1 MASKW
6 IGGVVALVATLGLP
20 QTGFVSAAS
29 AQVSSQVSEIDPQH
43 MLVTDQR
50 AMIRCGAGTAY
61 YPVAELRAGT
71 ILIMD
76 GETSSGWAR
85 VAYPKSAAALVR
97 TEYAQISGDGNSL
110 TLSRDDNLVAYNAL
124 AGARGSWSKL
134 LSEPAQRG
142 TEFTVIGEAVNDLSG
157 ELAGYRVEAPK
168 NARGYVR
175 LSFLRAATPS
185 EVENWKNQADAPA
198 VAANTENN
206 DEPAV
211 DPGTQAPDEQAQP
224 VDVANNDTSNDTGN
238 TEPADDSAQDA
249 SLVDPMI
256 DDETIAANKPANT
269 TTNTT
274 TPVPTQT
281 NPDQSNQ
288 TQPDST
294 QQANAEPANGDTQAN
309 SEPEPAKPAPL
320 RINSIEEMEQLFAA
334 VQKQSTEEA
343 EYGPLLAE
351 VTRMYDATA
360 DTPENA
366 GLRTALRQR
375 QSVLKIR
382 QRVQEATRANA
393 SLSERATEREQEL
406 VDKVRELEIQRSY
419 AVVGR
424 LLPSAVYDGRRL
436 PRMYRVQSLGVT
448 EAPRTMGY
456 LRPSDDINLENMLG
470 ETIGVVG
477 TPELDPRLNL
487 LIIEPLKIDLI
498 QAGSRQQ

>member
-185 EVENWKNQADAPA
+185 EVEAWKIQADAPA

-224 VDVANNDTSNDTGN
+224 VDVASNDTGN
-238 TEPADDSAQDA
+238 TDPADDSAQDA

-256 DDETIAANKPANT
+256 DDETIASNTPTSTPAST
-269 TTNTT
+269 TV
-274 TPVPTQT
+274 PVPTQT

-288 TQPDST
+288 TQPET
-294 QQANAEPANGDTQAN
+294 TEQASAEPANTDIQAN
-309 SEPEPAKPAPL
+309 TEPEPAKPAPL

-343 EYGPLLAE
+343 EYGPLLSE

-393 SLSERATEREQEL
+393 SLGERATEREQEL
-406 VDKVRELEIQRSY
+406 VNKVRELEIQRSY

-498 QAGSRQQ
+498 RAGSGQQ

>member
-6 IGGVVALVATLGLP
+6 IGGVVAIVTTLGLP
-20 QTGFVSAAS
+20 QVGFVGAAS
-29 AQVSSQVSEIDPQH
+29 AQVSSQVSEIEPQH

-71 ILIMD
+71 ILVMD

-97 TEYAQISGDGNSL
+97 TEYAQIAGDGKSL
-110 TLSRDDNLVAYNAL
+110 TLSRDDSLVAYNAL

-134 LSEPAQRG
+134 LSDPALRG
-142 TEFTVIGEAVNDLSG
+142 TQFKVIGEAVNDLSG
-157 ELAGYRVEAPK
+157 ELAGYRVEAPEQ
-168 NARGYVR
+168 ARGYVR

-185 EVENWKNQADAPA
+185 EVETWKNQGETPA
-198 VAANTENN
+198 VAQNTGSND
-206 DEPAV
+206 DEPAI
-211 DPGTQAPDEQAQP
+211 DPGTEAPAQP
-224 VDVANNDTSNDTGN
+224 VDVATNTTGN
-238 TEPADDSAQDA
+238 APTEDPGQDDS
-249 SLVDPMI
+249 LVEPMI
-256 DDETIAANKPANT
+256 DDTDIASAPTAQPEQA
-269 TTNTT
+269 
-274 TPVPTQT
+274 TPVNATPV
-281 NPDQSNQ
+281 NPDAGTNVA
-288 TQPDST
+288 TPTNADTEAQP
-294 QQANAEPANGDTQAN
+294 E
-309 SEPEPAKPAPL
+309 KPAPL
-320 RINSIEEMEQLFAA
+320 KISSIEEMEQLFEA

-351 VTRMYDATA
+351 VTRMYDATP
-360 DTPENA
+360 DTAENA

-393 SLSERATEREQEL
+393 SLGERATEREQEL
-406 VDKVRELEIQRSY
+406 VNKVRELEIQRSY

-487 LIIEPLKIDLI
+487 LIIDPLKIDLI
-498 QAGSRQQ
+498 QAGSGQQ

>member
-1 MASKW
+1 MT
-6 IGGVVALVATLGLP
+6 TL
-20 QTGFVSAAS
+20 
-29 AQVSSQVSEIDPQH
+29 
-43 MLVTDQR
+43 
-50 AMIRCGAGTAY
+50 
-61 YPVAELRAGT
+61 
-71 ILIMD
+71 
-76 GETSSGWAR
+76 W
-85 VAYPKSAAALVR
+85 R
-97 TEYAQISGDGNSL
+97 T
-110 TLSRDDNLVAYNAL
+110 TPWPAL
-124 AGARGSWSKL
+124 AASWSKL
-134 LSEPAQRG
+134 LSEPAPRG

-185 EVENWKNQADAPA
+185 EVEAWKIQADAPA

-224 VDVANNDTSNDTGN
+224 VDVASNDTGN
-238 TEPADDSAQDA
+238 TDPADDSAQDA

-256 DDETIAANKPANT
+256 DDETIASNTPTSTPAST
-269 TTNTT
+269 TV
-274 TPVPTQT
+274 PVPTQT

-288 TQPDST
+288 TQPET
-294 QQANAEPANGDTQAN
+294 TEQASAEPANTDTQVN
-309 SEPEPAKPAPL
+309 TEPEPAKPAPL

-343 EYGPLLAE
+343 EYGPLLSE

-393 SLSERATEREQEL
+393 SLGERATEREQEL
-406 VDKVRELEIQRSY
+406 VNKVRELEIQRSY

>member
-6 IGGVVALVATLGLP
+6 IGGVVALVTTLGLP
-20 QTGFVSAAS
+20 QTGFVSDAS
-29 AQVSSQVSEIDPQH
+29 AQVSSQVSEIEPQH

-71 ILIMD
+71 ILVMD

-97 TEYAQISGDGNSL
+97 TEYAQISGDGKSL
-110 TLSRDDNLVAYNAL
+110 TLSRDDSLVAYNAL

-134 LSEPAQRG
+134 LSTPAPRG
-142 TEFTVIGEAVNDLSG
+142 TQFTVIGEAVNDLSG
-157 ELAGYRVEAPK
+157 ELAGYRVEAPED
-168 NARGYVR
+168 ARGYVR

-185 EVENWKNQADAPA
+185 EVEAWKNQGDAPA
-198 VAANTENN
+198 VAQNN
-206 DEPAV
+206 DDSQTDEPAV
-211 DPGTQAPDEQAQP
+211 DPGAVVTPEEDVEVATNDEQPA
-224 VDVANNDTSNDTGN
+224 VDPGQ
-238 TEPADDSAQDA
+238 DDS
-249 SLVDPMI
+249 LVEPMI
-256 DDETIAANKPANT
+256 DEDVAANNPTTQPAQSTPANT
-269 TTNTT
+269 APTTVPTNTAPT
-274 TPVPTQT
+274 TPNPTSGTDVATPTST
-281 NPDQSNQ
+281 N
-288 TQPDST
+288 TQPE
-294 QQANAEPANGDTQAN
+294 AE
-309 SEPEPAKPAPL
+309 KPAPL
-320 RINSIEEMEQLFAA
+320 RISSIEELEQLFAA
-334 VQKQSTEEA
+334 VQKQTTEEA

-351 VTRMYDATA
+351 VTRMYEATPE
-360 DTPENA
+360 TPENA

-393 SLSERATEREQEL
+393 SLGERASEREQEL
-406 VDKVRELEIQRSY
+406 VNKVRELEIQRSY

-498 QAGSRQQ
+498 QAGSGQQ